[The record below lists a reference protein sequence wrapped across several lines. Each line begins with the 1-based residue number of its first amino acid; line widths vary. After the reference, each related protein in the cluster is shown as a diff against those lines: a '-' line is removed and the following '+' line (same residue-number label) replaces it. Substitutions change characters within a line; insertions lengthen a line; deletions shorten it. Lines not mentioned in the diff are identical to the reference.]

1 MSDNRRLEILR
12 SSVPIQGVVSYRF
25 LQNGA
30 PSWETSVRATLPT
43 IEYFS
48 AASADGGV
56 ALANPSRTATISLT
70 KQRYHRVDRDTLE
83 LTTTLTDPKVYTKP
97 WVSEKKTFR
106 LVQLVQLMS
115 LRRSVVFRSRRNLGL
130 SSPSIR
136 MLRIVSIVFVSASIW
151 SSLSLARFR
160 RARAIGAFLSA

>member
-83 LTTTLTDPKVYTKP
+83 LTMTLTDPKVYTKP
-97 WVSEKKTFR
+97 WVSDRIIWTSRPNQDLREEICAPIDEQFFNENLRNPAGGK
-106 LVQLVQLMS
+106 VQK
-115 LRRSVVFRSRRNLGL
+115 
-130 SSPSIR
+130 
-136 MLRIVSIVFVSASIW
+136 
-151 SSLSLARFR
+151 
-160 RARAIGAFLSA
+160 

>member
-1 MSDNRRLEILR
+1 ALPKDADELKWLGYSVGKWDGDTFVVDSTGFDERTWLDHFGNPRSDQMIL
-12 SSVPIQGVVSYRF
+12 Q
-25 LQNGA
+25 
-30 PSWETSVRATLPT
+30 E
-43 IEYFS
+43 
-48 AASADGGV
+48 
-56 ALANPSRTATISLT
+56 
-70 KQRYHRVDRDTLE
+70 RYHRVDRDTLE
-83 LTTTLTDPKVYTKP
+83 LTMTLTDPKVYTKP

-151 SSLSLARFR
+151 SSLSLARF
-160 RARAIGAFLSA
+160 